1 MVDLKK
7 HGPTIALLFTMLV
20 MLSYGIEWIRV
31 TVGLAMDA
39 VLGPPFIDTLGV
51 PFFVMILILSS
62 ITGLYSSLV
71 QKYTIDYEKMQE
83 TQAKMKV
90 FQKEF
95 REAQLSGGDEK
106 RVKKLQGGKQE
117 RMMQDQL
124 DLSRQQFTPMAI
136 ILVLSVPIFFWLLLR
151 LPPEV
156 GTPAAIA
163 SGIVMPFFGAL
174 SLSEMAFWI
183 VPAWILWYMICSLTV
198 SQVIRKSLNI
208 GGL

>member
-1 MVDLKK
+1 MADLKK
-7 HGPTIALLFTMLV
+7 HGPTIALIFTMLV
-20 MLSYGIEWIRV
+20 MLSYSVEWIRV
-31 TVGLAMDA
+31 TVGQGMDV
-39 VLGPPFIDTLGV
+39 VLGPLIDTLGV

-83 TQAKMKV
+83 TQAKMRV

-95 REAQLSGGDEK
+95 REAQLSGDEK
-106 RVKKLQGGKQE
+106 RVKKLQGKQE

-124 DLSRQQFTPMAI
+124 DISRQQFTPMAI

-151 LPPEV
+151 LPPI
-156 GTPAAIA
+156 GTPTTIA
-163 SGIVMPFFGAL
+163 SGIVLPFIGAVGL
-174 SLSEMAFWI
+174 SSFAFWI
-183 VPAWILWYMICSLTV
+183 VPAWILWYMICSLTI

>member
-39 VLGPPFIDTLGV
+39 VLGPFIDTLGV

-95 REAQLSGGDEK
+95 REAQLSGDEK
-106 RVKKLQGGKQE
+106 KVKKLQGKQE

-151 LPPEV
+151 LPEV
-156 GTPAAIA
+156 GTPVAIA
-163 SGIVMPFFGAL
+163 SGIVMPFFGAV

>member
-7 HGPTIALLFTMLV
+7 HGPTIALVFTMLV
-20 MLSYGIEWIRV
+20 MLSYSVEWIRV
-31 TVGLAMDA
+31 TVGQAMD
-39 VLGPPFIDTLGV
+39 VLLGPLIDTFGV

-83 TQAKMKV
+83 TQAKMRV

-95 REAQLSGGDEK
+95 REAQLSGDEK
-106 RVKKLQGGKQE
+106 KIKKLQGKQE

-151 LPPEV
+151 LPPI
-156 GTPAAIA
+156 GTPTGIE
-163 SGIVMPFFGAL
+163 SGIVLPYLGAVGL
-174 SLSEMAFWI
+174 SDFAFWI
-183 VPAWILWYMICSLTV
+183 VPAWILWYMLCSLTV

>member
-20 MLSYGIEWIRV
+20 MLSYGIEWVRV
-31 TVGLAMDA
+31 TVGSAMD
-39 VLGPPFIDTLGV
+39 VLLGPFIDTLGV
-51 PFFVMILILSS
+51 PFFVMILILSGM
-62 ITGLYSSLV
+62 TGLYSSLV

-83 TQAKMKV
+83 TQAKMRV

-95 REAQLSGGDEK
+95 REAQLSGDEK
-106 RVKKLQGGKQE
+106 RVKKLQGKQE

-124 DLSRQQFTPMAI
+124 DISRQQFTPMAI

-151 LPPEV
+151 LPAV
-156 GTPAAIA
+156 GAPTTIA
-163 SGIVMPFFGAL
+163 SGIVMPFLGAVTL
-174 SLSEMAFWI
+174 SGVAFWI
-183 VPAWILWYMICSLTV
+183 VPAWILWYMICSLTI

>member
-95 REAQLSGGDEK
+95 REAQLSGDEK

-124 DLSRQQFTPMAI
+124 DLSRQQFTPPMAI

-151 LPPEV
+151 LPEV
-156 GTPAAIA
+156 GTPAPSQAA
-163 SGIVMPFFGAL
+163 S
-174 SLSEMAFWI
+174 
-183 VPAWILWYMICSLTV
+183 
-198 SQVIRKSLNI
+198 
-208 GGL
+208 

>member
-20 MLSYGIEWIRV
+20 MLSYGIEGVRV
-31 TVGLAMDA
+31 TVGTMMN
-39 VLGPPFIDTLGV
+39 VLLGPFIDVLGV
-51 PFFVMILILSS
+51 PFFVMIMILSS

-83 TQAKMKV
+83 TQAKMRV

-95 REAQLSGGDEK
+95 REAQLSGDEK
-106 RVKKLQGGKQE
+106 RVKKLQGKQE

-124 DLSRQQFTPMAI
+124 DMSRQQFTPMAI
-136 ILVLSVPIFFWLLLR
+136 ILILSVPIFFWLLLR
-151 LPPEV
+151 LPAV
-156 GTPAAIA
+156 GTPIDIA
-163 SGIVMPFFGAL
+163 SGIVMPFIGTVTL
-174 SLSEMAFWI
+174 SSIAFWI
-183 VPAWILWYMICSLTV
+183 VPAWILWYMLCSLTI
-198 SQVIRKSLNI
+198 SQVIRKALNI

>member
-20 MLSYGIEWIRV
+20 MLSYSVEWIRV
-31 TVGLAMDA
+31 TVGSAMDV
-39 VLGPPFIDTLGV
+39 VLGPFIDTLGV

-95 REAQLSGGDEK
+95 REAQLSGDEK
-106 RVKKLQGGKQE
+106 RIKKLQGRQE

-124 DLSRQQFTPMAI
+124 DISRQQFTPMAI

-151 LPPEV
+151 LPEI
-156 GTPAAIA
+156 GASPAIET
-163 SGIVMPFFGAL
+163 GIVLPFLGAV
-174 SLSEMAFWI
+174 SLSGFAFWI
-183 VPAWILWYMICSLTV
+183 VPAWILWYMICSLTI
-198 SQVIRKSLNI
+198 SQVIRKALNI

>member
-20 MLSYGIEWIRV
+20 MLSYGIEWVRV
-31 TVGLAMDA
+31 TVGSVMDMM
-39 VLGPPFIDTLGV
+39 LGPFIDVLGV

-62 ITGLYSSLV
+62 MTGLYSSLV

-83 TQAKMKV
+83 VQAKARV

-95 REAQLSGGDEK
+95 REAQLSGDEK
-106 RVKKLQGGKQE
+106 RIKKLQGKQE

-124 DLSRQQFTPMAI
+124 DMSRQQFTPMAI
-136 ILVLSVPIFFWLLLR
+136 ILILSVPIFFWLLLR
-151 LPPEV
+151 LPAV
-156 GTPAAIA
+156 GTPIDIA
-163 SGIVMPFFGAL
+163 SGIVMPFIGAVTL
-174 SLSEMAFWI
+174 SSVAFWI
-183 VPAWILWYMICSLTV
+183 VPAWILWYMLCSLTI
-198 SQVIRKSLNI
+198 SQVIRKALNI

>member
-7 HGPTIALLFTMLV
+7 HGPTIALVFTMLV
-20 MLSYGIEWIRV
+20 MLSYGVEWIRA
-31 TVGLAMDA
+31 TVGQAMDV
-39 VLGPPFIDTLGV
+39 VLGPFIDTFGV

-95 REAQLSGGDEK
+95 REAQLSGDEK
-106 RVKKLQGGKQE
+106 RVKKLQGKQE

-124 DLSRQQFTPMAI
+124 DISRQQFTPMAI

-151 LPPEV
+151 LPPI
-156 GTPAAIA
+156 GTPTGIG
-163 SGIVMPFFGAL
+163 SGIVLPYFGAVGL
-174 SLSEMAFWI
+174 SDFAFWI
-183 VPAWILWYMICSLTV
+183 VPAWILWYMLCSLTV

>member
-20 MLSYGIEWIRV
+20 MLSYSVEWIRV
-31 TVGLAMDA
+31 TVGSAMDLA
-39 VLGPPFIDTLGV
+39 LGPFIDTLGV
-51 PFFVMILILSS
+51 PFFVMIMILSGM
-62 ITGLYSSLV
+62 TGLYSSLV
-71 QKYTIDYEKMQE
+71 QKYTIEYEKMQE
-83 TQAKMKV
+83 TQAKMRV

-95 REAQLSGGDEK
+95 REAQLSGDEK
-106 RVKKLQGGKQE
+106 RVKKLQGKQE

-124 DLSRQQFTPMAI
+124 DISRQQFTPMAI

-151 LPPEV
+151 LPPVGAEV
-156 GTPAAIA
+156 ALAN
-163 SGIVMPFFGAL
+163 GIVMPFLGVVGL
-174 SLSEMAFWI
+174 SSFAFWI
-183 VPAWILWYMICSLTV
+183 VPAWILWYMLCSLTI

>member
-7 HGPTIALLFTMLV
+7 HGPTIALIFTMLV
-20 MLSYGIEWIRV
+20 MLSYSVEWIRV
-31 TVGLAMDA
+31 TVGQGMDV
-39 VLGPPFIDTLGV
+39 VLGPLIDTLGV

-83 TQAKMKV
+83 TQAKMRV

-95 REAQLSGGDEK
+95 REAQLSGDEK
-106 RVKKLQGGKQE
+106 RVKKLQGKQE

-124 DLSRQQFTPMAI
+124 DISRQQFTPMAI

-151 LPPEV
+151 LPPI
-156 GTPAAIA
+156 GTPTTIA
-163 SGIVMPFFGAL
+163 SGIVLPFIGAVGL
-174 SLSEMAFWI
+174 SSFAFWI
-183 VPAWILWYMICSLTV
+183 VPAWILWYMICSLTI

>member
-20 MLSYGIEWIRV
+20 FLSYSIEWVRV
-31 TVGLAMDA
+31 TIGAIMDA
-39 VLGPPFIDTLGV
+39 LLGPFIDTLGV
-51 PFFVMILILSS
+51 PFFVMILVLSS

-83 TQAKMKV
+83 SQAKMRA

-95 REAQLSGGDEK
+95 REAQLSGDEK
-106 RVKKLQGGKQE
+106 KIKKLQTKQE
-117 RMMQDQL
+117 RMMQEQL
-124 DLSRQQFTPMAI
+124 ELSRQQFTPMAI
-136 ILVLSVPIFFWLLLR
+136 ILILTVPIIFWLLFR
-151 LPPEV
+151 LPPGGAEISI
-156 GTPAAIA
+156 TN
-163 SGIVMPFFGAL
+163 GIVLPFLGTVGL
-174 SLSEMAFWI
+174 SDFAFWI
-183 VPAWILWYMICSLTV
+183 IPAWILWYMICSLTI

>member
-7 HGPTIALLFTMLV
+7 QGPTIALLFTMLV
-20 MLSYGIEWIRV
+20 MLSYGIEGIRV

-39 VLGPPFIDTLGV
+39 VLGPFIDTLGV

-95 REAQLSGGDEK
+95 REAQLSGDEK
-106 RVKKLQGGKQE
+106 RVKKLQGKQE

-151 LPPEV
+151 LPEV
-156 GTPAAIA
+156 GTPVAIA
-163 SGIVMPFFGAL
+163 SGIVMPFFGAV

>member
-1 MVDLKK
+1 MADLKK
-7 HGPTIALLFTMLV
+7 HGPTIALIFTMLV
-20 MLSYGIEWIRV
+20 MLSYSVEWIRV
-31 TVGLAMDA
+31 TVGQGMDV
-39 VLGPPFIDTLGV
+39 VLGPLIDTLGV

-83 TQAKMKV
+83 TQAKMRV

-95 REAQLSGGDEK
+95 REAQLSGDEK
-106 RVKKLQGGKQE
+106 RVKKLQGKQE

-124 DLSRQQFTPMAI
+124 DISRQQFTPMAI

-151 LPPEV
+151 LPPI
-156 GTPAAIA
+156 GTPTTIA
-163 SGIVMPFFGAL
+163 SGIVLPFIGAVGL
-174 SLSEMAFWI
+174 SSFAFWI
-183 VPAWILWYMICSLTV
+183 VPAWILWYMICSLAVT
-198 SQVIRKSLNI
+198 QVIRKSLDI